1 MNDDAGVNALPPVHD
16 LQGLHFEHPGGDD
29 PRRGVVRMQ
38 YTDQSGKWHA
48 LALPAQ
54 QALYLMSLLREWSAD
69 EGLDPRYPPQT

>member
-1 MNDDAGVNALPPVHD
+1 
-16 LQGLHFEHPGGDD
+16 
-29 PRRGVVRMQ
+29 MQ